1 MKMMIGAQV
10 LKRSAF
16 DPPNVKFSSLRD
28 IMKKIKIRGRG
39 REAPGLTLGILSIS
53 AKLFIDILSKWKLV
67 FQEFLNRLT
76 SIKSLHNNKRWNGGE
91 GRYFFWDE
99 CHLVKEGKG

>member
-1 MKMMIGAQV
+1 MMIGAQV
-10 LKRSAF
+10 FKRSAF

-76 SIKSLHNNKRWNGGE
+76 SIKSLHNNKR
-91 GRYFFWDE
+91 
-99 CHLVKEGKG
+99 

>member
-1 MKMMIGAQV
+1 MMIGAQV
-10 LKRSAF
+10 LERSAF

-28 IMKKIKIRGRG
+28 IMKKIKIKGRG

-76 SIKSLHNNKRWNGGE
+76 SIKSLHNNKR
-91 GRYFFWDE
+91 
-99 CHLVKEGKG
+99 